1 MTKTNTISRQYAL
14 QDFNDIISAGFS
26 YDFKDSN
33 VIELISSLANKVG
46 APTYIK
52 TPVFPKRDKLI
63 TSGAGTTGLPGSAPN
78 SSHSSQDFS
87 AVNRR
92 PRNNKPSQITDDDWN
107 TIRTFQKTEMK
118 KTEGIEKRIDTIR
131 SLLNKLT
138 DSTYNAVEAEILVE
152 VKDIVHSDD
161 GGIDEEN
168 ITNITKIANSIF
180 NTASTNTF
188 YSALY
193 SKLFKQLVNCHEI
206 FSKVFEKSFSEFVG
220 CFKKV
225 EYVDPSVDYNKFCE
239 NTKLNDKRKAMS
251 MFIINLMKET
261 MLDSDS
267 VVDIITELQEMVNSY
282 IKLSNKTNEL
292 EELNENIFI
301 LVTNGKDILS
311 KHEKWESIVSKIKF
325 LSILKVKMKEYP
337 SVNNKLIFKNMD
349 ILEEL
354 DLN

>member
-1 MTKTNTISRQYAL
+1 MTKTNKQYTL
-14 QDFNDIISAGFS
+14 QDFNDIISGGFS
-26 YDFKDSN
+26 YDLRDSN

-52 TPVFPKRDKLI
+52 TPVFPKREKLE
-63 TSGAGTTGLPGSAPN
+63 GGTTTTPSG
-78 SSHSSQDFS
+78 SSQET
-87 AVNRR
+87 RR
-92 PRNNKPSQITDDDWN
+92 PRNKPSQINDNDWN
-107 TIRTFQKTEMK
+107 MIRTFQKTEMK
-118 KTEGIEKRIDTIR
+118 KAEGIEKRIDTIR

-138 DSTYNAVEAEILVE
+138 DTTYSSIEPEILSE
-152 VKDIVHSDD
+152 VKDIIHGD
-161 GGIDEEN
+161 GGNDDDIVEGNSGNNIDEED
-168 ITNITKIANSIF
+168 ITKIAHSIF
-180 NTASTNTF
+180 TTASSNMF

-206 FSKVFEKSFSEFVG
+206 FTKIFEKSYSEFVG
-220 CFKKV
+220 LFKKV
-225 EYVDPSVDYNKFCE
+225 EYIDPSVDYNKFCE

-251 MFIINLMKET
+251 MFIINLMKES

-267 VVDIITELQEMVNSY
+267 VVDIVTELQEMVNSY

-301 LVTNGKDILS
+301 LVTNGKEILS
-311 KHEKWESIVSKIKF
+311 KHEKWENIISKIKF

>member
-1 MTKTNTISRQYAL
+1 MTKTTTNSRQYAL

-63 TSGAGTTGLPGSAPN
+63 TSGAGTTGLSGSATN
-78 SSHSSQDFS
+78 SSQDFS
-87 AVNRR
+87 ATNRR
-92 PRNNKPSQITDDDWN
+92 QRNNKPSQITDDDWN

-138 DSTYNAVEAEILVE
+138 DSTYNAIEAEILTE
-152 VKDIVHSDD
+152 VKDIVHSGGGD
-161 GGIDEEN
+161 GIDEE
-168 ITNITKIANSIF
+168 NITKIANSIF

-206 FSKVFEKSFSEFVG
+206 FTKVFEKSFSEFVG
-220 CFKKV
+220 LFKKV
-225 EYVDPSVDYNKFCE
+225 EYIDPSVDYNKFCD

-261 MLDSDS
+261 MLDSYS

-282 IKLSNKTNEL
+282 IKLSNKMNEL

>member
-33 VIELISSLANKVG
+33 VVELISSLANKVG

-52 TPVFPKRDKLI
+52 TPVFPKRDKLVA
-63 TSGAGTTGLPGSAPN
+63 SGSGVGGVTGLSGSATN
-78 SSHSSQDFS
+78 SSQDFS

-107 TIRTFQKTEMK
+107 MIRTFQKTEMK

-138 DSTYNAVEAEILVE
+138 DSTYNAIEAEILAE
-152 VKDIVHSDD
+152 VKDIVHSDGD
-161 GGIDEEN
+161 IDEEN

-193 SKLFKQLVNCHEI
+193 SKLFKQLVNCHEM
-206 FSKVFEKSFSEFVG
+206 FTKVFEKSFSEFVG

-239 NTKLNDKRKAMS
+239 NTKLNDRRKAMS
-251 MFIINLMKET
+251 MFIVNLMKET

-282 IKLSNKTNEL
+282 IKLLNKTNEL

-325 LSILKVKMKEYP
+325 LSILKVKMKDYP

-354 DLN
+354 ELN

>member
-1 MTKTNTISRQYAL
+1 MTKTISRQYAL

-52 TPVFPKRDKLI
+52 TPVFPKRDKPV
-63 TSGAGTTGLPGSAPN
+63 TSGTGVTGLLGSAPI
-78 SSHSSQDFS
+78 SSQDFS
-87 AVNRR
+87 AANRR

-107 TIRTFQKTEMK
+107 MIRTFQKTEMK

-138 DSTYNAVEAEILVE
+138 DSTYNAIESEILAE
-152 VKDIVHSDD
+152 VKDIIHSDG

-206 FSKVFEKSFSEFVG
+206 FTKVFEKSFSEFVG
-220 CFKKV
+220 LFKRV
-225 EYVDPSVDYNKFCE
+225 EYIDPSVDYNKFCD

-267 VVDIITELQEMVNSY
+267 VVEIITELQEMVNSY

-311 KHEKWESIVSKIKF
+311 KHEKWDSIISKIKF

-354 DLN
+354 NLN